1 LTEWKNL
8 NTIQDTKKVAS
19 IEEFKNKKY
28 RYQLTDYSVEI
39 ERMVMR
45 LENLSIEGASLEP
58 TLLEKIRMSLSEIP
72 GILDEDDEHLHGWWE
87 SLNSDFKRLNQNY
100 QDYMRDLNSM
110 KAEEMM
116 KTKAFLMFKDHLIE
130 YLRSFVKSLQ
140 LNATNI
146 EQLLSK
152 LSKEQIQMILERI
165 FNSKN

>member
-1 LTEWKNL
+1 M
-8 NTIQDTKKVAS
+8 
-19 IEEFKNKKY
+19 
-28 RYQLTDYSVEI
+28 TDYSVEI

-58 TLLEKIRMSLSEIP
+58 TLLEKIRMSLSEIS

-116 KTKAFLMFKDHLIE
+116 KTKSIS
-130 YLRSFVKSLQ
+130 Y
-140 LNATNI
+140 I
-146 EQLLSK
+146 
-152 LSKEQIQMILERI
+152 
-165 FNSKN
+165 